1 MRRYMAVLLLAMIAT
16 GMTYSSLA
24 RVQNNAKRTVSKIY
38 FHSKWITPPVEYT
51 GLKIRGNKVE
61 FSSMFE
67 KGNEKLQKP
76 VSPEAQFNEND
87 DFWEHISLGVKNVSD
102 RTIVYLKPTS
112 ICIPK

>member
-1 MRRYMAVLLLAMIAT
+1 
-16 GMTYSSLA
+16 
-24 RVQNNAKRTVSKIY
+24 
-38 FHSKWITPPVEYT
+38 
-51 GLKIRGNKVE
+51 
-61 FSSMFE
+61 MFE